1 MSYQVLAR
9 RWRPQ
14 TFDQVVGQEPVTR
27 TLRNALRGRRLAHA
41 LLFAGP
47 RGVGKTTT
55 ARLVAKALNCE
66 KSPGPDPCNACPAC
80 QEIALGTSVD
90 CIEIDAATHTGVDH
104 VRGLQEQLAYH
115 PIRGKSKV
123 YIVDEVHMLSA
134 GAFNALLKTLE
145 EPPPSV
151 LFILATTEPHKVPA
165 TIHSRCQRHDFRKI
179 GPDQIRERLAEIA
192 LAEGVRLDE
201 DALALL
207 ARGADGSLRD
217 GQSLLDQ
224 AIAYC
229 GAEIGGQAVA
239 ELLGLVASDALFA
252 AAGAVAEGAA
262 GRLLELVEELSSR
275 GSDLRLFAGELLGHL
290 RNLLVVKV
298 TAKARQFLGLAPAD
312 FERTAA
318 QAEAFTV
325 PRLEVLLHLLAQA
338 EAEMR
343 RSGYPRFILEV
354 ALVRMAETAA
364 VAALDD
370 LIRRLTE
377 LEGRL
382 GGGGLTAP
390 APAPQPTLF
399 REVAS
404 APARPGPPGSSLQA
418 SPSPAARPAPPPGPG
433 PLPPPSRPPR
443 KEGAP
448 QETAR
453 APESGSPGPP
463 AARGLAGSA
472 PAGPDLAAAWVEV
485 KRRLERQKRLVTLL
499 EEVQEVRIEGET
511 LVLIFPNGNHFSR
524 MTLEAPE
531 NRQLVSAAAAEAFG
545 QRLAVEYRFLPAPPR
560 PATPEGPAPS
570 DRVPEPEV
578 PHPAAPADPT
588 GHPLVQEALRLFGG
602 RPLPPDRRGGAVPF

>member
-27 TLRNALRGRRLAHA
+27 TLRNALSGRRLAHA
-41 LLFAGP
+41 LLFTGP

-66 KSPGPDPCNACPAC
+66 KSPGPDPCNACPTC

-151 LFILATTEPHKVPA
+151 LFVLATTEPHKVPA

-179 GPDQIRERLAEIA
+179 GPDQIRGRLAEIA
-192 LAEGVRLDE
+192 RAEGVRLDE

-207 ARGADGSLRD
+207 ARAADGSLRD

-229 GAEIGGQAVA
+229 GTEIAGQAVA
-239 ELLGLVASDALFA
+239 ELLGLVASDALFT
-252 AAGAVAEGAA
+252 AAGAIAAGAA

-298 TAKARQFLGLAPAD
+298 AGKARQLLGLAPTD
-312 FERTAA
+312 FERTAV
-318 QAEAFTV
+318 QADAFTV
-325 PRLEVLLHLLAQA
+325 PRLELLLRLLAQA

-354 ALVRMAETAA
+354 ALVRMAETEG

-370 LIRRLTE
+370 LIRRLAE

-390 APAPQPTLF
+390 APATQPTLF
-399 REVAS
+399 REVPS
-404 APARPGPPGSSLQA
+404 AAARPGPPVPSLLV
-418 SPSPAARPAPPPGPG
+418 SPSPAAPPAPPPHAGPI
-433 PLPPPSRPPR
+433 PP
-443 KEGAP
+443 
-448 QETAR
+448 
-453 APESGSPGPP
+453 
-463 AARGLAGSA
+463 
-472 PAGPDLAAAWVEV
+472 PAGPDLAAAWADV
-485 KRRLERQKRLVTLL
+485 KRRVERQKRLATLL
-499 EEVQEVRIEGET
+499 EEVQEVRVEGET
-511 LVLIFPNGNHFSR
+511 LVLVFPNGNTFSR
-524 MTLEAPE
+524 MTLEDPE
-531 NRQLVSAAAAEAFG
+531 NRQLVSAAAAAAFG
-545 QRLAVEYRFLPAPPR
+545 CRLTLEYRFLPAPAR
-560 PATPEGPAPS
+560 PASPEAPATRGRAPGPEAPQPAP
-570 DRVPEPEV
+570 PP
-578 PHPAAPADPT
+578 DPT
-588 GHPLVQEALRLFGG
+588 QHSLTQEALRLFGG
-602 RPLPPDRRGGAVPF
+602 RLLPPDRRGEAPPF

>member
-27 TLRNALRGRRLAHA
+27 TLRNALRARRLAHA

-66 KSPGPDPCNACPAC
+66 KSPGPDPCNACPTC

-104 VRGLQEQLAYH
+104 VRSLQEQLAYH

-145 EPPPSV
+145 EPPPNV

-179 GPDQIRERLAEIA
+179 GPDQIRDRLAEIA
-192 LAEGVRLDE
+192 RVEGVRLDE

-207 ARGADGSLRD
+207 ARAADGSLRD

-229 GAEIGGQAVA
+229 GAEIAGQAVA

-252 AAGAVAEGAA
+252 ATGAIAEGAA
-262 GRLLELVEELSSR
+262 GRLLELVEELASR
-275 GSDLRLFAGELLGHL
+275 GSDLRLFVGELLGHL

-318 QAEAFTV
+318 HAEAFTV

-364 VAALDD
+364 VTALED

-382 GGGGLTAP
+382 GGGGLP
-390 APAPQPTLF
+390 AAATAPQPTLF
-399 REVAS
+399 REVPS
-404 APARPGPPGSSLQA
+404 APARPGPPVPPALA
-418 SPSPAARPAPPPGPG
+418 SPSPSARPASPPGPG
-433 PLPPPSRPPR
+433 PIPPPSRPSR
-443 KEGAP
+443 MEVAP
-448 QETAR
+448 P
-453 APESGSPGPP
+453 APESASPPGP
-463 AARGLAGSA
+463 AARGLAASA
-472 PAGPDLAAAWVEV
+472 PVAPDLAAAWAEV
-485 KRRLERQKRLVTLL
+485 KRRLTRQKRLVTLL

-511 LVLIFPNGNHFSR
+511 LVLVFPNGNHFSR
-524 MTLEAPE
+524 MTLEDPE
-531 NRQLVSAAAAEAFG
+531 SRQLVVAAAAEAFG

-560 PATPEGPAPS
+560 PAAAEGPATPGQ
-570 DRVPEPEV
+570 VPEPEA
-578 PHPAAPADPT
+578 PPPAAPAGPA

-602 RPLPPDRRGGAVPF
+602 RLLPPDRRGGAVPF

>member
-27 TLRNALRGRRLAHA
+27 TLRNALRAERLAHA

-66 KSPGPDPCNACPAC
+66 KSPGPDPCNTCSTC

-123 YIVDEVHMLSA
+123 YIVDEVHMLST

-145 EPPPSV
+145 EPPPKV

-192 LAEGVRLDE
+192 RAEGVRPDE
-201 DALALL
+201 NALALL
-207 ARGADGSLRD
+207 ARAADGSLRD

-229 GAEIGGQAVA
+229 GTEIGGQEVA
-239 ELLGLVASDALFA
+239 ELLGLVASDALFG
-252 AAGAVAEGAA
+252 AAGAIAEGAA
-262 GRLLELVEELSSR
+262 GRLLELVEELSHR

-298 TAKARQFLGLAPAD
+298 TAKARQVLGLAPAD

-318 QAEAFTV
+318 QAEAFSV

-343 RSGYPRFILEV
+343 RSGYPRFVLEA

-364 VAALDD
+364 LPALDD

-382 GGGGLTAP
+382 SGGGSTAT

-399 REVAS
+399 GEVPS
-404 APARPGPPGSSLQA
+404 APPRLVTPVSPPQMPPLPG
-418 SPSPAARPAPPPGPG
+418 ARPAPPVP
-433 PLPPPSRPPR
+433 PLRM
-443 KEGAP
+443 EGAP
-448 QETAR
+448 AEPTPP
-453 APESGSPGPP
+453 PESAAAGPP
-463 AARGLAGSA
+463 AGRGPAPSA
-472 PAGPDLAAAWVEV
+472 PAAPPDVAGAWADV
-485 KRRLERQKRLVTLL
+485 KRRVERQKRLATLL
-499 EEVQEVRIEGET
+499 EEVQEVRLEGET
-511 LVLIFPNGNHFSR
+511 LVLVFPNGNTFSR
-524 MTLEAPE
+524 MTLEDPE
-531 NRQLVSAAAAEAFG
+531 SRQLVNAAAAAAFG
-545 QRLAVEYRFLPAPPR
+545 RRLAVEYRFLPPPPRGAAAEGLAPP
-560 PATPEGPAPS
+560 A
-570 DRVPEPEV
+570 RVPEPESAN
-578 PHPAAPADPT
+578 PAAPADPAE
-588 GHPLVQEALRLFGG
+588 HPLVREALRLFGG
-602 RPLPPDRRGGAVPF
+602 HLLPPGRRGGAVPF